1 MLLMSPPLLI
11 DTLHLP
17 LVSVQLN
24 VPPARS
30 TVLFTSTRLEHAAPE
45 HVTVPLMLAFPAI
58 TLLEH
63 AAPEHVTVPLM
74 LAMGTIIFN

>member
-1 MLLMSPPLLI
+1 MSPPLLT

-45 HVTVPLMLAFPAI
+45 QVTVPLMLAVSEMI
-58 TLLEH
+58 LLEH
-63 AAPEHVTVPLM
+63 PAPEHVTVPLM
-74 LAMGTIIFN
+74 LALGTIILS

>member
-1 MLLMSPPLLI
+1 MSPPLLT

-30 TVLFTSTRLEHAAPE
+30 TVLFASTRLEHAAPE
-45 HVTVPLMLAFPAI
+45 HVTVPLMLAFSAI
-58 TLLEH
+58 ILLEH
-63 AAPEHVTVPLM
+63 AAPKHVTVPLM
-74 LAMGTIIFN
+74 LTVGTTIFI

>member
-1 MLLMSPPLLI
+1 MSPPLLT

-30 TVLFTSTRLEHAAPE
+30 TVLFTNTRLEHAAPE
-45 HVTVPLMLAFPAI
+45 HVTVPLMLAVSAI
-58 TLLEH
+58 ILLEH

-74 LAMGTIIFN
+74 LAVGTIIFS